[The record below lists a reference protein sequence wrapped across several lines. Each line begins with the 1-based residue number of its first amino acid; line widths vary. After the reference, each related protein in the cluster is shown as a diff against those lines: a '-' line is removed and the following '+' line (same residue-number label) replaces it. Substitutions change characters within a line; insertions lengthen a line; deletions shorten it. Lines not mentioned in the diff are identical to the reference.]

1 MSKLRRSR
9 PEAPPT
15 PTAPPVPSAWA
26 HAHLR
31 ATGADREFAPIIPFC
46 RKARQNPRH
55 LSPACGNAPP
65 HAAGAQ
71 RHAPAHQLFARPRQH
86 PFAGIRYSTGGIGSG
101 ILFFRARVAEWQTR
115 RSQKPLSHDVRVRLS
130 PRAPLFPSIY
140 FPVRRQCASSPEHG
154 FLGSSATQQLRTCG
168 FASRR
173 FARHRF
179 AASLQTPPLANAIS
193 PPASHARLLAPTTT
207 QPSGPSPSQ
216 IFPTGFAR
224 TMHASSRHFRPT
236 RPASQHI
243 LPSAAS
249 R

>member
-46 RKARQNPRH
+46 RKARQSPRH

-71 RHAPAHQLFARPRQH
+71 RHAPAHQLFARPHQH
-86 PFAGIRYSTGGIGSG
+86 PFAGIRYSTGRIGSG

-130 PRAPLFPSIY
+130 PRAPLP
-140 FPVRRQCASSPEHG
+140 
-154 FLGSSATQQLRTCG
+154 
-168 FASRR
+168 
-173 FARHRF
+173 
-179 AASLQTPPLANAIS
+179 
-193 PPASHARLLAPTTT
+193 
-207 QPSGPSPSQ
+207 GPSPLRISSRTRLSRRLRACG
-216 IFPTGFAR
+216 FVRLARPTPGLAPRTPASPAR
-224 TMHASSRHFRPT
+224 PAGAPCLSSNGPKARKRPAARWRRASSGLPF
-236 RPASQHI
+236 PALTARS
-243 LPSAAS
+243 PS
-249 R
+249 RR